1 MAGEEQ
7 VFLGANDGQMPSEQ
21 AGCSMG
27 FHCFHGNIKMYF
39 QTLSSSAR
47 LASSLKILEEPAE
60 EPDPQEDPEDQAP
73 EVPEALEA
81 TAEASL
87 SKRQR
92 QRLRQRQPKVGSGA
106 TKPATKAEKVEK
118 VEKNEKVEKAEKAE
132 KAEAFPKSSSG
143 TSESLRLTNSKDLL
157 CQNLKFQN
165 VCVVLIVFS

>member
-27 FHCFHGNIKMYF
+27 CHGFHGNMKMYF

-60 EPDPQEDPEDQAP
+60 EPDPQEDPEEAP
-73 EVPEALEA
+73 EVPEAPEA
-81 TAEASL
+81 AEASL

-106 TKPATKAEKVEK
+106 TKPATKAEKA
-118 VEKNEKVEKAEKAE
+118 EKAEKVE